1 MTPQQQQIVD
11 NCKAVFAKAKE
22 LYPHLNFD
30 AVGIRFDLVG
40 RCAGMAHR
48 RGGHYFMRFN
58 RDMLNREAFDHI
70 LNDTVPHEIAH
81 IVCFMDPRLG
91 RNHDYGWANVCR
103 RLGGTGGRTHNEEVV
118 YGKGLTYEYTT
129 TTGHKVRISQQLHSR
144 MHQRGATYTYRGGKG
159 AINKNCAHCVV
170 GAQGR
175 TLKEPV
181 RKVEAKTPV
190 GTSVPPHI
198 LERFQVTMLPPAPV
212 VPTALQ
218 LENQRRIDEWK
229 ARVVVPV
236 VPVVQ
241 PVVRPV
247 QTPVAAFAA
256 GNSKASISRAIMLSG
271 YRGGQTYDQIINA
284 MIAANGYD
292 RQLARATFKANA
304 PKVGIPSDW
313 GV

>member
-11 NCKAVFAKAKE
+11 ACKASFVKAKE

-30 AVGIRFDLVG
+30 AVGIRFDLTG

-58 RDMLNREAFDHI
+58 RDMLTREAFDHI
-70 LNDTVPHEIAH
+70 LQDTVPHEVAH

-91 RNHDYGWANVCR
+91 RNHDYGWASVCR
-103 RLGGTGGRTHNEEVV
+103 RLGGTGARTHNEEVV

-129 TTGHKVRISQQLHSR
+129 TTGHQVRISQQIHSR
-144 MHQRGATYTYRGGKG
+144 IQQRGATYTYKGSKGK
-159 AINKNCAHCVV
+159 IHKDCAHCVV

-181 RKVEAKTPV
+181 RKVEAKTPGV
-190 GTSVPPHI
+190 LPTVP
-198 LERFQVTMLPPAPV
+198 LRVTQVLDLRPAAPV

-218 LENQRRIDEWK
+218 LENQRRIEEWK

-236 VPVVQ
+236 APVA
-241 PVVRPV
+241 PVVRPVV

-271 YRGGQTYDQIINA
+271 YRGGQTYEQIINA

-304 PKVGIPSDW
+304 PKVGIPSNW
-313 GV
+313 GQ

>member
-1 MTPQQQQIVD
+1 VTPQQQQIVD
-11 NCKAVFAKAKE
+11 NCKAVFTKAKE

-30 AVGIRFDLVG
+30 AVGIRFDLRG

-58 RDMLNREAFDHI
+58 ADMLTREAFDHV
-70 LNDTVPHEIAH
+70 LQDTVPHEIAH

-91 RNHDYGWANVCR
+91 RNHDYGWASVCR
-103 RLGGTGGRTHNEEVV
+103 RLGGTGARTHNEEVV

-129 TTGHKVRISQQLHSR
+129 TRGHQVRVSQQIHSR
-144 MHQRGATYTYRGGKG
+144 IQQRGATYTYKG
-159 AINKNCAHCVV
+159 AKGKIDKNCAHQVV
-170 GAQGR
+170 GANGR
-175 TLKEPV
+175 TLAAPV

-198 LERFQVTMLPPAPV
+198 LERFQTAVVPPV
-212 VPTALQ
+212 VNEALR
-218 LENQRRIDEWK
+218 LENQKRIEEWK
-229 ARVVVPV
+229 ARTAVP
-236 VPVVQ
+236 PVQ
-241 PVVRPV
+241 PVVRPVAKPV
-247 QTPVAAFAA
+247 QTPVAAFAS

-271 YRGGQTYDQIINA
+271 YRGGQTYEQIITA

-304 PKVGIPSDW
+304 PKVGIPSTW
-313 GV
+313 GQ

>member
-1 MTPQQQQIVD
+1 VTPQQQQIVD
-11 NCKAVFAKAKE
+11 ACKASFVKAKE

-48 RGGHYFMRFN
+48 RGTHYFMRFN

-70 LNDTVPHEIAH
+70 LNDTVPHEVAH

-103 RLGGTGGRTHNEEVV
+103 KLGGTGARTHKEEVV

-129 TTGHKVRISQQLHSR
+129 TTGQKVRISQQLHSR

-159 AINKNCAHCVV
+159 AINKNCAHQVV
-170 GAQGR
+170 GANGR
-175 TLKEPV
+175 TLNEPV
-181 RKVEAKTPV
+181 RKVEAKTPGV
-190 GTSVPPHI
+190 
-198 LERFQVTMLPPAPV
+198 LPAPVFRPVAPV

-236 VPVVQ
+236 APVA
-241 PVVRPV
+241 PVVRPVV
-247 QTPVAAFAA
+247 QTPVAAFDK
-256 GNSKASISRAIMLSG
+256 GQSKAAISRAIMLSG
-271 YRGGQTYDQIINA
+271 YRGGQTYEQIITA

-313 GV
+313 GL

>member
-30 AVGIRFDLVG
+30 AVGIRFDLRG

-58 RDMLNREAFDHI
+58 ADMLTREAFDHV
-70 LNDTVPHEIAH
+70 LQDTVPHEIAH

-91 RNHDYGWANVCR
+91 RNHDYGWASVCR
-103 RLGGTGGRTHNEEVV
+103 RLGGTGARTHDEEVV

-129 TTGHKVRISQQLHSR
+129 TRGHAVRVSQQIHSR
-144 MHQRGATYTYRGGKG
+144 IQQRGATYTYKHGKG
-159 AINKNCAHCVV
+159 AINKDCAHQVV
-170 GAQGR
+170 GANGR
-175 TLKEPV
+175 TLAAPV
-181 RKVEAKTPV
+181 RKVEAKTPGV
-190 GTSVPPHI
+190 QPVPVFRP
-198 LERFQVTMLPPAPV
+198 VAPV
-212 VPTALQ
+212 VPTATQ
-218 LENQRRIDEWK
+218 IDNQRRLE
-229 ARVVVPV
+229 ALLNRQPGPSVVIAPT
-236 VPVVQ
+236 VQ

-247 QTPVAAFAA
+247 QTPVATFAS

-271 YRGGQTYDQIINA
+271 YRGGKTYDEIIAA

-304 PKVGIPSDW
+304 PKVGIPNTW